1 MFSGRKKLLG
11 VLGAGLLVAAAIG
24 ASGALAQSG
33 GTPAVPGTGGDDEE
47 ATNAITGD
55 ALTKASEAALAHT
68 GSGRVTDTEQG
79 DEESFYEVEVTL
91 ADGSQVD
98 VQLEESFN
106 VVGDKPAETGENAG
120 EGEHDDDNGA
130 DDEITDDGTADSEIP
145 DDAPGGEATAPAN

>member
-24 ASGALAQSG
+24 ASGALAQGG
-33 GTPAVPGTGGDDEE
+33 GTPVPLPGTVGDDEE

-55 ALTKASEAALAHT
+55 ALTKASDAALVHT
-68 GSGRVTDTEQG
+68 GDGSVTDTEQG

-98 VQLEESFN
+98 VQLDESFN
-106 VVGDKPAETGENAG
+106 VVGDKPAETGEDAG
-120 EGEHDDDNGA
+120 PGEHGDN
-130 DDEITDDGTADSEIP
+130 DSETEDEGTTDSETP
-145 DDAPGGEATAPAN
+145 DDPPGGEAPAPAN